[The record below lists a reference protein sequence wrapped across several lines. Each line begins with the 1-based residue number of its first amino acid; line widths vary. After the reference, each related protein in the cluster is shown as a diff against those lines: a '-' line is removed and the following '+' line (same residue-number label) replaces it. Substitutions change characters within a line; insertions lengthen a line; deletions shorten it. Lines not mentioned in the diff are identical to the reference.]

1 MKFSKI
7 QTYLKKGDFSEAFQ
21 LLEENFGDNFLSQED
36 AIKSR
41 ILQIEILNYQSNY
54 KQSLDIAKIALQQSI
69 EIKNKILIVDSI
81 LAKVKTLSLL
91 GELTKAENLIQTC
104 FDHISLKGKKTI
116 EVKKRIS
123 AIYHLQG
130 VINYKRGELKQAF
143 LLYQKSLSFFE
154 KIEDKI
160 GIASVKIGIGDIY
173 IYKGEVEQA
182 LNCYETSLGIYDE
195 LRWEIDVIV
204 VLYKISKVYHVTGH
218 LEDASIY
225 YKVALT
231 RTEKIENKLLSSN
244 ILLNLIIL
252 LVDGKSTD
260 EATEFLNKFNS
271 IQEENEFQIIKQR
284 YKVAQGI
291 VLKDSSRLL
300 SRMKAQEIFKEIAEE
315 EIIDHEVSILAMFNL
330 LESLLYE
337 LSLSGNIDVLDEVKN
352 LLMKL
357 QKIAEKQNSYSLL
370 AKTSLFESKLSLLEM
385 NFDKATI
392 EISKALTIAQSK
404 GLTSLA
410 ILISI
415 EQDNLL
421 EQKKN
426 WAEVILDEIPFSK
439 RIEMARMENLF
450 DFMVDYKYIKS
461 SDIVHESPILLTI
474 VSDDGIS
481 LFTHLFDETIKVDSF
496 LVSGFLSAINAFGE
510 EVFAASG
517 SIETI
522 KHQEY
527 TILIRQREKFLF
539 SYVYKGQSYHA
550 IQKLEK
556 FLNNI
561 CTNKDIRSNFE
572 IYKTTHRSLDESTL
586 ELVESYL
593 KSNFLESS

>member
-1 MKFSKI
+1 MKFSKV
-7 QTYLKKGDFSEAFQ
+7 QTHLKKGDFSEALL
-21 LLEENFGDNFLSQED
+21 LLEENFEDNILSQED
-36 AIKSR
+36 AIKAR

-54 KQSLDIAKIALQQSI
+54 KQSLDIAEIALQQSI
-69 EIKNKILIVDSI
+69 ETQNKILIVDSI

-104 FDHISLKGKKTI
+104 FDHLSPKGNKTI
-116 EVKKRIS
+116 EVQKRIS

-130 VINYKRGELKQAF
+130 FMNFKRGELKQAF

-154 KIEDKI
+154 KIKDKI
-160 GIASVKIGIGDIY
+160 GIASVKIRIGDIY
-173 IYKGEVEQA
+173 NYRGEVEQA

-195 LRWEIDVIV
+195 LEWEIKVV
-204 VLYKISKVYHVTGH
+204 VLLNKISKVYHVTGH
-218 LEDASIY
+218 LEDALIY

-231 RTEKIENKLLSSN
+231 KAEKIENKLLSSN
-244 ILLNLIIL
+244 ILLNLIFL
-252 LVDGKSTD
+252 LVDRKLTD
-260 EATEFLNKFNS
+260 DVTEFLNKLNS

-284 YKVAQGI
+284 YRIAQGI
-291 VLKDSSRLL
+291 VLKDNSRLL
-300 SRMKAQEIFKEIAEE
+300 SRMKAQEIFKEISEE
-315 EIIDHEVSILAMFNL
+315 EIIDYEISILAMFNL

-337 LSLSGNIDVLDEVKN
+337 LSLSGNIEALDEAKK
-352 LLMKL
+352 LLIKL
-357 QKIAEKQNSYSLL
+357 QKIAEKQNAYSLL
-370 AKTSLFESKLSLLEM
+370 AKTSLFESKLSLLEL
-385 NFDKATI
+385 NFDKATT

-421 EQKKN
+421 EQKKK
-426 WAEVILDEIPFSK
+426 WEEVILDEIPFSK

-572 IYKTTHRSLDESTL
+572 IYKTTHRSLDEPTL
-586 ELVESYL
+586 EQVESYL
-593 KSNFLESS
+593 KSIFLESS

>member
-1 MKFSKI
+1 M
-7 QTYLKKGDFSEAFQ
+7 Y
-21 LLEENFGDNFLSQED
+21 
-36 AIKSR
+36 
-41 ILQIEILNYQSNY
+41 
-54 KQSLDIAKIALQQSI
+54 
-69 EIKNKILIVDSI
+69 
-81 LAKVKTLSLL
+81 
-91 GELTKAENLIQTC
+91 C
-104 FDHISLKGKKTI
+104 
-116 EVKKRIS
+116 
-123 AIYHLQG
+123 
-130 VINYKRGELKQAF
+130 
-143 LLYQKSLSFFE
+143 
-154 KIEDKI
+154 
-160 GIASVKIGIGDIY
+160 
-173 IYKGEVEQA
+173 
-182 LNCYETSLGIYDE
+182 
-195 LRWEIDVIV
+195 
-204 VLYKISKVYHVTGH
+204 
-218 LEDASIY
+218 
-225 YKVALT
+225 
-231 RTEKIENKLLSSN
+231 
-244 ILLNLIIL
+244 II
-252 LVDGKSTD
+252 
-260 EATEFLNKFNS
+260 NKFFTSSRTSIFPDKLNS